1 MKKLLALLLALALI
15 MGAFAACTS
24 SNESS
29 SSKEESSSS
38 KQEDSSSES
47 QDSST
52 ESNSEDENT
61 DDDASMG
68 EISYPLAESTTI
80 SWWHPL
86 RAASYQSTF
95 ADNTVWNK
103 IAENV
108 GVTIDW
114 IHPASGTETE
124 QLNMLLVSGSLPD
137 IIQIDGILNN
147 SGGSS
152 SGVDEG
158 VFVDLTDYIAEYAPD
173 YLKAITASDL
183 AYAMATTADGR
194 VTEFDQ
200 IKQTAPQ
207 YNRVNVRND
216 IMEEIGWGDRLP
228 ETIDDY
234 TEMFAAM
241 KEKGY
246 YGYKT
251 DINGRD
257 SQLMYAYGIGNGFYI
272 DEAGKVQYAQWTETY
287 RDYLKQVR
295 EWIQAGYVHPDW
307 TSKEADASALF
318 AKKEIGMYIT
328 PSDIA
333 YGLSKLNGYEITC
346 VNYPR
351 LKAGDTFR
359 FETTTWDAVPA
370 DGIRTVVTTDCEK
383 AGRLEA
389 AMALLNYG
397 YTEEGAELYNWG
409 IEGEAY
415 TRDADGN
422 KTFTDLILNNEK
434 IPMSEGQYVY
444 KLHFGPKLAEPDVLC
459 NPGTI
464 GDEKALYWRELYS
477 DDKTVNS
484 DAIIFATLTVE
495 QSVARG
501 DIMTDVET
509 FMNET
514 TLQFLLG
521 EKDINDD
528 AAWTNYMDTLQSM
541 DIQGAIDITQEAVD
555 NFNAK
560 SIPTDWTVH

>member
-1 MKKLLALLLALALI
+1 MKKLIALLLVLALMVSI
-15 MGAFAACTS
+15 LAACGGDSGSSTTS
-24 SNESS
+24 SANESS
-29 SSKEESSSS
+29 KTESSDPEESSAGN
-38 KQEDSSSES
+38 EG
-47 QDSST
+47 
-52 ESNSEDENT
+52 
-61 DDDASMG
+61 G
-68 EISYPLAESTTI
+68 EEKPEATGEVTYPLAESTTI

-86 RAASYQSTF
+86 RAASYQSSHN
-95 ADNTVWNK
+95 DNIVWQK

-114 IHPASGTETE
+114 IHPATGTETE
-124 QLNMLLVSGSLPD
+124 QLNMLLVSGDLPD
-137 IIQIDGILNN
+137 IIQIDGYLSS

-152 SGVDEG
+152 AGVEDG
-158 VFVDLTDYIAEYAPD
+158 SFVDLTDYIPEYAPD
-173 YLKAITASDL
+173 YMRAITASDL

-207 YNRVNVRND
+207 YSRVNVRDD
-216 IMEEIGWGDRLP
+216 IMAEIGWEDRLP

-251 DINGRD
+251 SVEGRD
-257 SQLMYAYGIGNGFYI
+257 SQLMYPYGISNGFFIQEDGKVAYGM
-272 DEAGKVQYAQWTETY
+272 WTDAY
-287 RDYLKQVR
+287 RDYLRQVR
-295 EWIQAGYVHPDW
+295 SWIEAGYVHPDW
-307 TSKEADASALF
+307 TSTEADVSALF
-318 AKKEIGMYIT
+318 ANKEIGMYIM
-328 PSDIA
+328 PSDIS
-333 YGLSKLNGYEITC
+333 YGLGKLNGYDITC

-351 LKAGDTFR
+351 LNAGDKFR
-359 FETTTWDAVPA
+359 FETTTWDAVSA
-370 DGIRTVVTTDCEK
+370 DGIRTVITTDCEK

-397 YTEEGAELYNWG
+397 YTEEGALLYNWG
-409 IEGEAY
+409 IEGETY
-415 TRDADGN
+415 TIDGDGN
-422 KTFTDLILNNEK
+422 KTYTDLILNNDT
-434 IPMSEGQYVY
+434 IPMSDGQYIY

-464 GDEKALYWRELYS
+464 GDPKALYWRELYS
-477 DDKTVNS
+477 DDSTVSS
-484 DAIIFATLTVE
+484 DAIIFATLTVD

-509 FMNET
+509 YMKET
-514 TLQFLLG
+514 TLHFLLG

-528 AAWTNYMDTLQSM
+528 AAWEEYMNTMQSL
-541 DIQGAIDITQEAVD
+541 DIEGAIEITQEAVD

-560 SIPTDWTVH
+560 SIPTDWVLH